1 MPDIKF
7 DKPTREMLARQ
18 LKQHLK
24 DEIDLEIDPFDAVA
38 LVDHLAETLGPYFYN
53 QGLTDAQAI
62 VKSRID
68 SVIEA
73 IGEIEKRAKY

>member
-1 MPDIKF
+1 MPDIQF

-18 LKQHLK
+18 LKRHLK
-24 DEIDLEIDPFDAVA
+24 DELDLEIDPFDAVA
-38 LVDHLAETLGPYFYN
+38 LLDNLAETLGPYFYN
-53 QGLTDAQAI
+53 QGLNDAQAI

-68 SVIEA
+68 TVIEA